1 MHEHDLPVLSTF
13 LRVSWRWDVCVL
25 FTQLPLGLSWMA
37 EADARGVSL
46 VVEGVVNK
54 EIGAVLGG
62 EAPNVEGQNVEAVP
76 GDGTHSLE
84 GASPKGSEGSQNS
97 PQVEDISSGNEYL
110 ETRLSRK
117 CKPDLVVG
125 TSEVIPKV
133 QNICSR
139 LRNASNKKSQ
149 PASQTMSEAL
159 PVATKVSLSKH
170 LKVLWPISSLVLGP
184 LPGSL
189 KAPIA
194 IPSTS
199 APLKIK
205 QKDSEVNVAL
215 TKAVHVSPTHASS
228 QSIFQLPSSFRVRT
242 PLAPL
247 FAEGYPPPYVPN
259 WKITSSS
266 ALKEENKDLED
277 RLKTSQT
284 IAAKL
289 QCRVVSAERGLL
301 DKEAKLMREREQLVE
316 DVNHYKAAASVC
328 GSDVETLYAE
338 LGIVQDDNQ
347 KLAAEHHWLLSKGF
361 GCFLAA
367 FTQSLDF
374 TGSLERTYQVYQNVG
389 YQAWLKDG
397 YAFSSHGMRRK
408 ETPTTNLRPRSSYP
422 SCMRSSPVKPLLFL
436 LNCLITLSCLS
447 NNWSLCLLLLIPLP
461 VIPLLEILL
470 LDKHS

>member
-13 LRVSWRWDVCVL
+13 LRVSWRWDVCVP

-54 EIGAVLGG
+54 EMGAVLGG
-62 EAPNVEGQNVEAVP
+62 EAPNVDGQNVEAVP

-110 ETRLSRK
+110 EIRLSRK

-125 TSEVIPKV
+125 TSEAIPKV

-170 LKVLWPISSLVLGP
+170 LKVLRPISSLVLGP
-184 LPGSL
+184 LP
-189 KAPIA
+189 
-194 IPSTS
+194 
-199 APLKIK
+199 
-205 QKDSEVNVAL
+205 
-215 TKAVHVSPTHASS
+215 
-228 QSIFQLPSSFRVRT
+228 
-242 PLAPL
+242 
-247 FAEGYPPPYVPN
+247 
-259 WKITSSS
+259 
-266 ALKEENKDLED
+266 ALKEENKHLED

-301 DKEAKLMREREQLVE
+301 DKEHAGDLLKENERAWNEEQTKLMREREQLVE

-328 GSDVETLYAE
+328 GSDVETLYVE

-347 KLAAEHHWLLSKGF
+347 KLAAERHWLLSKGF
-361 GCFLAA
+361 GCFLVA

-374 TGSLERTYQVYQNVG
+374 TGSLGRTYQV
-389 YQAWLKDG
+389 
-397 YAFSSHGMRRK
+397 
-408 ETPTTNLRPRSSYP
+408 
-422 SCMRSSPVKPLLFL
+422 
-436 LNCLITLSCLS
+436 
-447 NNWSLCLLLLIPLP
+447 
-461 VIPLLEILL
+461 
-470 LDKHS
+470 